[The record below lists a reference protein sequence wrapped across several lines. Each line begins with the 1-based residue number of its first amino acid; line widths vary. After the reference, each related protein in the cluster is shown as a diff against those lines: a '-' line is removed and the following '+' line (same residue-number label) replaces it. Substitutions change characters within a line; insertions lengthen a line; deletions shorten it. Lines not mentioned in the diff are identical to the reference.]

1 MGKDWYSSQFMSLIV
16 NVNHGEE
23 GRPPGT
29 AYFYATS
36 PCMIHRPTGNKPDI
50 EPWARQGLH
59 QSAPILNT
67 SGSDSIVWESS
78 QAVSYDAMSKG
89 RQ

>member
-1 MGKDWYSSQFMSLIV
+1 MGKDWYSSQLMSLIV
-16 NVNHGEE
+16 NVNRGEE
-23 GRPPGT
+23 GQSSGA

-36 PCMIHRPTGNKPDI
+36 PCMIHKPTGNKPDI
-50 EPWARQGLH
+50 EPWDRQGLH

-78 QAVSYDAMSKG
+78 QAVSYDATFKG
-89 RQ
+89 CQ